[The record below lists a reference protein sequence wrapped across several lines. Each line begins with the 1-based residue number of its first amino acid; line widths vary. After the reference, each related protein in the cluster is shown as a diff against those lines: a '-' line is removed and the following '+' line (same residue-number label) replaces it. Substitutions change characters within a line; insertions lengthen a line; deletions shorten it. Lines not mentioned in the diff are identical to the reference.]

1 MGATDAKL
9 DQVIHIDH
17 CMELHQCVHTAPF
30 QDRLDCVFVCANCF
44 LPVINELK
52 LSLGVPSVLP
62 LYLSKES

>member
-1 MGATDAKL
+1 
-9 DQVIHIDH
+9 
-17 CMELHQCVHTAPF
+17 MELHQCVHTAPF